1 MAQGSSV
8 DLQMKNGLVF
18 GAPFGEVSSVTLLLE
33 ARPHA
38 FRLPGFTP
46 GEHGLELQL
55 DVEL

>member
-8 DLQMKNGLVF
+8 DLQMKNG
-18 GAPFGEVSSVTLLLE
+18 APFGEVSSETLLLE

-46 GEHGLELQL
+46 GEHGFELQL